1 MRGSEYLS
9 HCFTN
14 NVFDILGSRAYSC
27 RCANGV
33 RVSDDMQDAAPHHT
47 AVYHAPCSAAARR
60 HLYETKMSEHAAP
73 TGKSSATAIYAPSPY
88 DKQRRYISYGNKRHT
103 VRSTHLKEDIRST
116 PCPYRARI
124 TCRFCLRCNDD
135 ARRENPASPHR
146 IIAAPTKWMTPEYPP
161 HRHPSAAPRAVPLN
175 RLHRVRGASGLIPAH
190 GREEWR
196 DAAAVKPNDKEKNLL
211 HECPSRRGACPAGMR
226 IFARRASFFKS
237 AAASCILWSASPA
250 RPMSRMPTS
259 GRSSY
264 CMRRYAS
271 RIRRF
276 VRLRTGADPNFFPA
290 AKPTLPATRASRRI

>member
-1 MRGSEYLS
+1 MRFLAEDVSYCSLSRTRLKFSLLILYRKVLRSHATYRYSYYKVLYLIAAQGIFLAASQRKIRCFFGS
-9 HCFTN
+9 
-14 NVFDILGSRAYSC
+14 GAYSC

-135 ARRENPASPHR
+135 ARRENPASRPH
-146 IIAAPTKWMTPEYPP
+146 A
-161 HRHPSAAPRAVPLN
+161 
-175 RLHRVRGASGLIPAH
+175 
-190 GREEWR
+190 
-196 DAAAVKPNDKEKNLL
+196 
-211 HECPSRRGACPAGMR
+211 
-226 IFARRASFFKS
+226 
-237 AAASCILWSASPA
+237 
-250 RPMSRMPTS
+250 
-259 GRSSY
+259 
-264 CMRRYAS
+264 
-271 RIRRF
+271 
-276 VRLRTGADPNFFPA
+276 
-290 AKPTLPATRASRRI
+290 